1 MDINHVELLFSG
13 TAALV
18 LAAAHLGG
26 ALASPPSRAMRSF
39 AGGIGVGYMF
49 VIILPALS
57 SWQASANQ
65 EIESERL
72 VFACAMAGFSGYYL
86 LRIAV
91 ARLDDNR
98 RGRAVALLQLGG
110 YTAYSVIIGFMLAQ
124 YAEYGP
130 VWLAFYTVALGLHLY
145 MNDRCVLR
153 ERTWAAAGPL
163 LLAGAILA
171 GWSAGLALPQVYSVA
186 VLLFAVLAGGMIL
199 NILNDELPRG
209 GDGTALHF
217 VLGTVAVTLA
227 GLALPLAAA

>member
-1 MDINHVELLFSG
+1 MGVNYAEWISSG
-13 TAALV
+13 AAALV
-18 LAAAHLGG
+18 LAAAHLAG
-26 ALASPPSRAMRSF
+26 ALAPPPSRAMRSF

-65 EIESERL
+65 EIKSERL
-72 VFACAMAGFSGYYL
+72 VFACAMAGLAGYYL
-86 LRIAV
+86 LKIAV

-98 RGRAVALLQLGG
+98 RERAAALLQLGG
-110 YTAYSVIIGFMLAQ
+110 YTVYSAIIGFVLAQ
-124 YAEYGP
+124 YAAYGP

-145 MNDRCVLR
+145 MNDRCVFS
-153 ERTWAAAGPL
+153 ERQSAAAGPS

-171 GWSAGLALPQVYSVA
+171 GWGAGLAIPQGYPVA

-199 NILNDELPRG
+199 NILNDELPRDG
-209 GDGTALHF
+209 EGTALHF
-217 VLGTVAVTLA
+217 VLGIGAVTLV